1 MPLMTDN
8 RSVAANATVDN
19 VLAGKLSEFLQENSI
34 VSLHAVAQAVG
45 LRCSLIVGAEVVLDD
60 QEIGARAGATTV
72 IVPDDFL
79 TNGGGFNGDRIIL
92 RLRNTTGAAIITIT
106 RIETTPT

>member
-1 MPLMTDN
+1 MPVMTDN

-19 VLAGKLSEFLQENSI
+19 VLAGKLDEFLRTNSL
-34 VSLHAVAQAVG
+34 VTLHAVAQAVG
-45 LRCSLIVGAEVVLDD
+45 LRVSLIVGGEVALDD
-60 QEIGARAGATTV
+60 QEINARAGATAV

-79 TNGGGFNGDRIIL
+79 VQTAGVNGDRMIL

-106 RIETTPT
+106 KVETSPT